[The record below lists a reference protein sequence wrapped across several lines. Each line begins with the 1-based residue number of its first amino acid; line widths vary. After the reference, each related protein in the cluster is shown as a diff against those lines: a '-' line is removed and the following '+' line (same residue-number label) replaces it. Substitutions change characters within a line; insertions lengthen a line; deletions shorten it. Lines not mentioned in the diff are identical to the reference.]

1 MFLGL
6 VSYEKTPKMQCGER
20 ALCCTGK
27 TQGPYLATA
36 RSQQE
41 GSHWHQ
47 EGRGQPLDCEKFCQV
62 AFFYLYY
69 TQGLFAKQPLA
80 GEVLKALHSLSGQ
93 GRQSEP

>member
-62 AFFYLYY
+62 AFFIFITHRVCLLNSPW
-69 TQGLFAKQPLA
+69 QEKC
-80 GEVLKALHSLSGQ
+80 
-93 GRQSEP
+93 